1 MNNNETAS
9 ISKVESITNR
19 VIEIVKEVLS
29 MQDGESIDI
38 NKELE
43 DIDIDSLDTVE
54 IIMSI
59 EEEFNITISN
69 DDANTFKTIND
80 IVNYIVNLII

>member
-1 MNNNETAS
+1 MNNETTN
-9 ISKVESITNR
+9 ISKIESVTTK

-29 MQDGESIDI
+29 LEHSEDIDV
-38 NKELE
+38 NKAFE

-54 IIMSI
+54 IIMNI
-59 EEEFNITISN
+59 EEEFKISITN